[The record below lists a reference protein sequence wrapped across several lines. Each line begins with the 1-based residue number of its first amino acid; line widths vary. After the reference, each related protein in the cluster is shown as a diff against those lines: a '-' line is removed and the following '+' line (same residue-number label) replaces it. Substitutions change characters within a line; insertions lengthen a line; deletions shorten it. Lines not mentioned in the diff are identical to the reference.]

1 MYHLKDVLIKKED
14 FVARK
19 IDSEYLIV
27 PIKNNIAE
35 MDRVYN
41 LNEVGAFIFEKIDG
55 NNNVE
60 DIIRAVI
67 EQFDIEYEVAEK
79 DVIEYLLE
87 INNLLIRKK

>member
-1 MYHLKDVLIKKED
+1 MYRLKDVLIKKED